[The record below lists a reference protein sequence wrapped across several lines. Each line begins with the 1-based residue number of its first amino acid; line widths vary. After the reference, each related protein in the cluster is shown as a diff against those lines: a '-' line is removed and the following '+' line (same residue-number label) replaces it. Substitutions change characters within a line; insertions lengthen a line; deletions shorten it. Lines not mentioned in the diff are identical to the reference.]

1 MSDIRIIYIVINAL
15 FLVFML
21 WSAVWISNA
30 SSDRSYWK
38 RALIPILLFAFVHG
52 LRFGRDQDYNGYYHI
67 FTSLSN
73 GRNENGYELVFF
85 HICNILNAWKV
96 EYWGFIL
103 ATSTFLIYSLMYFFK
118 DYRKALPFIFLF
130 MFYELRQCDN
140 LIRWYLAFSFYFIGL
155 SLLINNKQ
163 WWKPLIF
170 FLLSCNVH
178 SGFWV
183 MFPLF
188 FLIKPLD
195 KKEIIPP
202 FIAGIIFV
210 VFTFISSVGMLS
222 FLSDWLTAANQLIGY
237 DRFDFYANQ
246 AEDIV
251 SGNFGYNAGGT
262 GMLRSFSNNIRVI
275 FCYLPGILW
284 GNRVLKKYKSGIF
297 IYNVYVF
304 GCLTFTVF
312 TLVELLDRIN
322 SNFIIL
328 SCIVNGL
335 LWYEVVRRKIKVRK
349 YVYIA
354 CLLAIIG
361 GFWPSISGLNARKKD
376 NYMLFIWDAHGRN
389 YIPANNQPM
398 IGK

>member
-1 MSDIRIIYIVINAL
+1 MSDVRITYIAINAL
-15 FLVFML
+15 FLIFML
-21 WSAVWISNA
+21 WSANWVSKANSDKKYWI
-30 SSDRSYWK
+30 
-38 RALIPILLFAFVHG
+38 RALVPILLFAVVHG
-52 LRFGRDQDYNGYYHI
+52 LRFARDQDYNGYYQI
-67 FTSLSN
+67 YTSLSN
-73 GRNENGYELVFF
+73 GHNYNGYELVFF
-85 HICNILNAWKV
+85 YICNTLNSWEV
-96 EYWGFIL
+96 EYWAFIL
-103 ATSTFLIYSLMYFFK
+103 LTSTFLIYSLMYFFK
-118 DYRKALPFIFLF
+118 DYRNALPFIFLF

-155 SLLINNKQ
+155 SLLINNRK
-163 WWKPLIF
+163 WWKSLIF

-188 FLIKPLD
+188 FLIKPLG
-195 KKEIIPP
+195 KKEILPP
-202 FIAGIIFV
+202 AIAGVIFV
-210 VFTFISSVGMLS
+210 VLTFVSSVGMLS
-222 FLSDWLTAANQLIGY
+222 FMSDWLKTANQLVGY

-246 AEDIV
+246 ADDIV

-262 GMLRSFSNNIRVI
+262 GMLRSFSNNVRVI

-284 GNRVLKKYKSGIF
+284 GSKILKKYQGGLF

-322 SNFIIL
+322 SNFTIL
-328 SCIVNGL
+328 SCVVNGL
-335 LWYEVVRRKIKVRK
+335 LLYEVFKVKVKVRK
-349 YVYIA
+349 VIYVA
-354 CLLAIIG
+354 CVLALIG

-376 NYMLFIWDAHGRN
+376 DYMLFLWNANGRN
-389 YIPANNQPM
+389 YISTNNQPM